1 MLTGRVRKFLLAL
14 FLLIFSVSLHAV
26 SLKPDAPERYEVK
39 RGDSLWSIAA
49 QYLNDPWMWPQ
60 LWQANS
66 QVEDPHK
73 LYPGDIIYLLED
85 ENFLRLEP
93 RLRIMTLQAPI
104 PFMPLEKVEAYLNR
118 DIMVDRKD
126 FEDSL
131 YIAKIEGGRSMGS
144 KGDELEVLGDLTP
157 DVVRYG
163 IYRDIEEIRDPLTRR
178 VLGHMARAVGSARLV
193 RDQEGYAAVLEITG
207 NYEEVRQ
214 GDRLMPF
221 TDSPFGEGFNPG
233 SPKEPVTGLVVRSL
247 KPGQTQIDQYQPIM
261 LNQGRQNLKPG
272 DLLQVLEPG
281 KRRRDPHDG
290 EVIFAGENPRGL
302 VMVYRVFDNTS
313 FALVMNS
320 NQPLHPEDTFR
331 KAPILGLSKRSP

>member
-1 MLTGRVRKFLLAL
+1 MLTGRVRQFLLAL
-14 FLLIFSVSLHAV
+14 FLLIISVSLHAV

-49 QYLNDPWMWPQ
+49 QYLQDPWMWPQ

-73 LYPGDIIYLLED
+73 LYPGDVIYLLEG

-118 DIMVDRKD
+118 DIMVDRPE

-131 YIAKIEGGRSMGS
+131 YISRIEGGRSLGS
-144 KGDELEVLGDLTP
+144 QGNQLEVLGDLTP
-157 DVVRYG
+157 DVKRYG

-178 VLGHMARAVGSARLV
+178 VLGHMARAVGAARLI
-193 RDQEGYAAVLEITG
+193 RDEEGYAATLEITD
-207 NYEEVRQ
+207 NYEEIRV

-221 TDSPFGEGFNPG
+221 DSSPFDEGFNPAP
-233 SPKEPVTGLVVRSL
+233 PKEPVTGLVVRSL
-247 KPGQTQIDQYQPIM
+247 KPGQTRIEQYQPVM
-261 LNQGRQNLKPG
+261 LNQGHEELKPG

-281 KRRRDPHDG
+281 KRRRDPRNG

-302 VMVYRVFDNTS
+302 VMVYRVFDKTS
-313 FALVMNS
+313 FGLVMNS
-320 NQPLHPEDTFR
+320 NQPLYPEDTFR
-331 KAPILGLSKRSP
+331 RAPDLIP

>member
-1 MLTGRVRKFLLAL
+1 MLTGRVRQFLLAL

-49 QYLNDPWMWPQ
+49 QYLQDPWMWPQ

-73 LYPGDIIYLLED
+73 LYPGDVIYLLEG

-118 DIMVDRKD
+118 DIMVDRPE

-131 YIAKIEGGRSMGS
+131 YISRIEGGRSLGS
-144 KGDELEVLGDLTP
+144 QGNQLEVLGDLTP
-157 DVVRYG
+157 DVKRYG

-178 VLGHMARAVGSARLV
+178 VLGHMARAVGAARLI
-193 RDQEGYAAVLEITG
+193 RDEEGYAATLEITD
-207 NYEEVRQ
+207 NYEEIRV

-221 TDSPFGEGFNPG
+221 GSSPFDDGFNPAP
-233 SPKEPVTGLVVRSL
+233 PKEPVTGLVVRSL
-247 KPGQTQIDQYQPIM
+247 EPGQTRIGQYQPVM
-261 LNQGRQNLKPG
+261 LNQGHEELKPG

-281 KRRRDPHDG
+281 KRRRDPRNG

-302 VMVYRVFDNTS
+302 VMVYRVFDKTS
-313 FALVMNS
+313 FGLVMNS
-320 NQPLHPEDTFR
+320 NQPLYPEDTFR
-331 KAPILGLSKRSP
+331 RAPDLIP